1 MRRTKGT
8 PVQRDGNQSGA
19 TAVEYAVIVSLI
31 AMVIAATVALLGEAV
46 TGVFENLMSEMGW

>member
-19 TAVEYAVIVSLI
+19 TAVEYAVVVSLI
-31 AMVIAATVALLGEAV
+31 ALVIAATVALLGEAV
-46 TGVFENLMSEMGW
+46 SGVFQNLSSQMGW